1 MIRKYVQEF
10 TNSELVDFVKDLK
23 KNEKNLTNILE
34 YSKNFRYLL
43 NQIREEK
50 EMSLQDFI
58 GNLEYEIKQELFE
71 RIFRNKMII
80 Y

>member
-1 MIRKYVQEF
+1 MFRKYVQNF

-23 KNEKNLTNILE
+23 KNENNLTNLLE

-71 RIFRNKMII
+71 RIFKNKMII

>member
-1 MIRKYVQEF
+1 MLKKYVQNF
-10 TNSELVDFVKDLK
+10 TNQELVEFVKDLK
-23 KNEKNLTNILE
+23 KNEKNSTNLLD

-50 EMSLQDFI
+50 DISIQDFI
-58 GNLEYEIKQELFE
+58 VNLEYDIKSELFD
-71 RIFRNKMII
+71 RIFNKKIII

>member
-1 MIRKYVQEF
+1 MIKKYVQEF
-10 TNSELVDFVKDLK
+10 TNSELIDFVKDLK
-23 KNEKNLTNILE
+23 KNEKNLTNLFD

-50 EMSLQDFI
+50 EISIQDFI

>member
-1 MIRKYVQEF
+1 MIKKYVQEF
-10 TNSELVDFVKDLK
+10 TNSELIDFVKDLK
-23 KNEKNLTNILE
+23 KNEKNLTNLLE

-50 EMSLQDFI
+50 EISIQDFI

>member
-1 MIRKYVQEF
+1 MIKKYVQEF

-23 KNEKNLTNILE
+23 KNEKNTTNLLE

-50 EMSLQDFI
+50 DISIQDFI
-58 GNLEYEIKQELFE
+58 GNLEYEIKNEIFE
-71 RIFRNKMII
+71 RIFRKKLII

>member
-10 TNSELVDFVKDLK
+10 TNSELVEFVKDLK
-23 KNEKNLTNILE
+23 KNEKNTTNLLE

-50 EMSLQDFI
+50 DISIQDFI
-58 GNLEYEIKQELFE
+58 GNLEYEIKNEIFE
-71 RIFRNKMII
+71 RIFRKKLII

>member
-1 MIRKYVQEF
+1 MIKKYVQEF
-10 TNSELVDFVKDLK
+10 TNSELIDFVKDLK
-23 KNEKNLTNILE
+23 KNEKNLTNLLD

-50 EMSLQDFI
+50 EISIQDFI

>member
-1 MIRKYVQEF
+1 MLKKYVQNF
-10 TNSELVDFVKDLK
+10 SNSELVDFVKDLK
-23 KNEKNLTNILE
+23 KNENNLTNLLE

-50 EMSLQDFI
+50 NVTLQDFI
-58 GNLEYEIKQELFE
+58 GNLDYEIKSEIFN
-71 RIFRNKMII
+71 RINKNKMII

>member
-1 MIRKYVQEF
+1 MIKKYVQEF

>member
-23 KNEKNLTNILE
+23 KNEKNTTNLLE

-50 EMSLQDFI
+50 DISIQDFI
-58 GNLEYEIKQELFE
+58 GNLEYEIKNEIFE
-71 RIFRNKMII
+71 RIFRKKLII

>member
-1 MIRKYVQEF
+1 MLKKYVQNF
-10 TNSELVDFVKDLK
+10 TNQELVEFVKDLK
-23 KNEKNLTNILE
+23 KNEKKSTNLLD

-50 EMSLQDFI
+50 DISIQDFI
-58 GNLEYEIKQELFE
+58 VNLEYDIKSELFD
-71 RIFRNKMII
+71 RIFNKKIII

>member
-1 MIRKYVQEF
+1 MIKKYVQEF

-43 NQIREEK
+43 NQIREERDI
-50 EMSLQDFI
+50 SIQDFI

>member
-1 MIRKYVQEF
+1 MLKKYVQNF

-23 KNEKNLTNILE
+23 KNEKNLTNLLE

-43 NQIREEK
+43 NQMREEK
-50 EMSLQDFI
+50 EISLQDFI
-58 GNLEYEIKQELFE
+58 GNLEYDIKSELFE
-71 RIFRNKMII
+71 RIHKNKIII